1 MVRFGA
7 TPMMEVQVGG
17 SDVTVPSATLSL
29 TSEEDEIIIPDGIT
43 AISYSFTEDGEP
55 ITRQIAV
62 EPTDKVKYYKEEDG
76 YYTLAIYGSD
86 GAIKSKGYTLHS
98 DDIPKIDV
106 TYSADVN
113 NNFTESDEYVEFIP
127 TSVEVITQNP
137 YTWIAPEGVT
147 KLKYAVYFTSAGKEL
162 LFTSAITDVI
172 SGASYLF
179 CYDTSA
185 KTLVVPGLPKYT
197 NIFSANLFNRYEI
210 RTGTSINNS

>member
-1 MVRFGA
+1 MVNGPVVQSQLDGNGYWESLYKDFYGNDKFAGTLFMDKACSIDEPATDNWLIYGHNMNDGSMFG
-7 TPMMEVQVGG
+7 
-17 SDVTVPSATLSL
+17 TL
-29 TSEEDEIIIPDGIT
+29 
-43 AISYSFTEDGEP
+43 
-55 ITRQIAV
+55 
-62 EPTDKVKYYKEEDG
+62 KYYKEEDG
-76 YYTLAIYGSD
+76 YYTLAVYGSD

-147 KLKYAVYFTSAGKEL
+147 KLKYAVYFTSAGKERL
-162 LFTSAITDVI
+162 YTSAITDVI

-197 NIFSANLFNRYEI
+197 NISSANLFNRYEI